1 VPVLALVAQ
10 GFVDRAEPG
19 EGGRL
24 AVLHVV
30 GHRQGDQVQAL
41 GEQSPGGVGRRAGVG
56 AANAVVR

>member
-1 VPVLALVAQ
+1 MPVLALVAQ
-10 GFVDRAEPG
+10 GSADRTESG

-30 GHRQGDQVQAL
+30 GHRQGDQIRAL
-41 GEQSPGGVGRRAGVG
+41 GEQPPGGGAGVG